1 MRPCPCLPRKFIFCS
16 SDPIPSRSLGSIPI
30 SSRSFSSSHL
40 VKESIGEVLKPGFS
54 QSSKLNSHKRKL
66 SKNST
71 QKTNYR
77 PVPILGRHTSNAGYV
92 AKTLSEN
99 PKKISK
105 SELKRWLKTQSFDQ
119 SQLEIYVT
127 ACKQTSLKSALLILG
142 SASDPFNEGSERHIP
157 SSILAEIA
165 SKKIQD
171 RKQLDDLL
179 ILLGHRI
186 AIEDDV
192 MIVSHLLNG
201 ALQASVSVGHL
212 VASAELVEYTTRYA
226 SEIARVEVEKTNAT
240 STNDDVKHEITQ
252 DPSLAIRPL
261 VACIAALMNR
271 PASQSH
277 GPTCKLL
284 AILIKHTINLCGDLE
299 SVFRRLSKPNIYLL
313 SRAIISSML
322 SPDGHPFR
330 LPEINLLL
338 RQNLPSSTLQLGMT
352 CMIKTGRRDQADRF
366 ERRLLDHVNQ
376 AEALPLKHQLNY
388 ALKFHHL
395 PKLALRVWEYVTHM
409 GMQPD
414 AAALQV
420 AMTVLI
426 DLDRSHEAVYL
437 FRQHS
442 RPANDNQSSSPP
454 FVGSSSSN
462 IQVLAT
468 YARALDLAGH
478 QSDVYHLWKTLR
490 SDWNVEP
497 DERIFGALISSARKL
512 ALAAATE
519 PSNNMLS
526 VSSPNLNDT
535 PQRDVSDDW
544 DGRPAAEVAIR
555 LFWSILYQNWPNIAQ
570 MISAPLRTASI
581 WNGVGVH
588 ELFLS
593 RLRGLSPPSHSVQTR
608 SQTKSSID
616 KLSTAQ
622 TVMPSLQYSTDWP
635 MLIPTRYSFR
645 DQIELLGICNQ
656 AHYIPLLLA
665 WMKALKIKPDQDLIL
680 RGYYWIYQISS
691 PIQNRLVTLDSFI
704 EDWIQEFDD
713 QDLMVPTDRMMESHY
728 LDRFKWKAGFFNGRT
743 QVGDW
748 IKDK

>member
-1 MRPCPCLPRKFIFCS
+1 MWPRLYLRI
-16 SDPIPSRSLGSIPI
+16 
-30 SSRSFSSSHL
+30 
-40 VKESIGEVLKPGFS
+40 
-54 QSSKLNSHKRKL
+54 QRK
-66 SKNST
+66 
-71 QKTNYR
+71 
-77 PVPILGRHTSNAGYV
+77 
-92 AKTLSEN
+92 
-99 PKKISK
+99 SK

-388 ALKFHHL
+388 ALKFVRRCRERAYSSSEKLHEKIFPDLPSIARNSGDPIKTFTLYMSVLHQHHL

-454 FVGSSSSN
+454 VVGSSSSN

-593 RLRGLSPPSHSVQTR
+593 RLRGLTPPSHSVQTH